1 MPSGAEPVPPFNA
14 SDHPASRRDLPP
26 VRTPL
31 GAGAVPAIVS
41 RNEVSDRYPATTAP
55 AAHSAVLPAA
65 AHPGGSGPLSA
76 PPDQRPGLDPRDL
89 IRIGGVALGCAASGL
104 GFGRAGRWDLVALTA
119 VAAGGYP
126 IWREA
131 LEALRERRMTMELSM
146 SVAIV
151 AAMAIGEFFTAAVIV
166 LFVLVAEVL
175 EGLTVRQGRRALRQ
189 LLDLLPRMA
198 VVRRDG
204 KDVEVAADL
213 LTAGELVIVKPG
225 ARIPVDGVVV
235 GGHSFV
241 DQATITGESMPV
253 EKQAGSQVFAGTINQ
268 SGALEVRTASCGRDT
283 VFGRIVEAVERAEA
297 SRAPVQKVADRFAGY
312 LVYFALASAVFTFLV
327 TRDVPS
333 AIAVVVVAGACG
345 IAAGTPLAILGAI
358 GQAARA
364 GAIVKGGLYIEALG
378 RVDTVVLDKT
388 GTVTFG
394 KPEVVDVWT
403 CEGTDLAL
411 LLDTAATAEKRS
423 EHPLAGAVMRRAE
436 SAGVSAPD
444 PDRFSYVPG
453 MGVACMAA
461 GDQILVGNRALLLDR
476 KLDPS
481 ECPEPGREL
490 SEVLVA
496 RSGKLL
502 GAIRIAD
509 VLRPEAAQA
518 VRALRAMGMSTILL
532 TGDAGAIASSI
543 AARLGVDEVQA
554 ELLPAQKVARVR
566 ELRAQGRSVAM
577 VGDGVNDAPALVE
590 ANVGV
595 AMGSGTDV
603 AMESASVVLL
613 GNDLTRLVE
622 TVRIARRCRRIV
634 FQNFAGTL
642 AIDGLGV
649 VLAACG
655 VLTPL
660 FAAFVH
666 VASELAFILN
676 SARLLPGGSGLVSGA
691 ERAPVG
697 RLLDPGRYPTPS
709 GS

>member
-1 MPSGAEPVPPFNA
+1 V
-14 SDHPASRRDLPP
+14 
-26 VRTPL
+26 
-31 GAGAVPAIVS
+31 
-41 RNEVSDRYPATTAP
+41 DRPEQAYQ
-55 AAHSAVLPAA
+55 
-65 AHPGGSGPLSA
+65 
-76 PPDQRPGLDPRDL
+76 PDDQSSLDPRDL
-89 IRIGGVALGCAASGL
+89 VRIGFVALSCAASGF
-104 GFGRAGRWDLVALTA
+104 GFGWAGHWDVLAFAAAT
-119 VAAGGYP
+119 AGGYP

-131 LEALRERRMTMELSM
+131 LGALRERRMTMELSM
-146 SVAIV
+146 SIAIV

-175 EGLTVRQGRRALRQ
+175 EGLTVGRGRRALRR
-189 LLDLLPRMA
+189 LVDLLPRNA

-204 KDVEVAADL
+204 KDVEVSADG
-213 LTAGELVIVKPG
+213 LTAGDLVIVKPG
-225 ARIPVDGVVV
+225 ARIPVDGVVA

-253 EKQAGSQVFAGTINQ
+253 EKVPGGQVFAGTINQ
-268 SGALEVRTASCGRDT
+268 SGALEVRTTNCGRNT
-283 VFGRIVEAVERAEA
+283 VFGRIVEAVERAEG
-297 SRAPVQKVADRFAGY
+297 SRAPVQKVADRFAAY
-312 LVYFALASAVFTFLV
+312 LVYFALASAAFTFLV
-327 TRDVPS
+327 TRDVRS
-333 AIAVVVVAGACG
+333 AIAVIVVAGACG

-358 GQAARA
+358 GQAARV

-403 CEGTDLAL
+403 CDGTDVTAL
-411 LLDTAATAEKRS
+411 LEAAATAEKRS
-423 EHPLAGAVMRRAE
+423 EHPLARAIMRRAE

-453 MGVACMAA
+453 LGVTCTGA
-461 GDQILVGNRALLLDR
+461 GDQILVGNRALMLDR
-476 KLDPS
+476 KLDPAACS
-481 ECPEPGREL
+481 EPGKEL

-496 RSGKLL
+496 RSGRLL

-518 VRALRAMGMSTILL
+518 VQALRAMGIRTSLL
-532 TGDAGAIASSI
+532 TGDATAIASSI
-543 AARLGVDEVQA
+543 AARLGVDEFQG
-554 ELLPAQKVARVR
+554 ELLPEQKVARVR
-566 ELRAQGRSVAM
+566 ELKGQGRSVAM
-577 VGDGVNDAPALVE
+577 VGDGVNDAPALME
-590 ANVGV
+590 ASVGI

-613 GNDLTRLVE
+613 GSDLTRLVE
-622 TVRIARRCRRIV
+622 TVRIAHRCRGVI

-642 AIDGLGV
+642 AVDGLGV
-649 VLAACG
+649 ALAAFG
-655 VLTPL
+655 LLTPL

-676 SARLLPGGSGLVSGA
+676 SARLLPGGSGLGSVEPRPMDPFLEA
-691 ERAPVG
+691 E
-697 RLLDPGRYPTPS
+697 RYPTPS